1 MHPVDDRQPG
11 QTQPATDC
19 ACAAAPR
26 RHRALPL
33 VSRRCRQ
40 LVCSPQ
46 LLHTVN
52 VQISGDTDEQAMSR
66 LRSLAQFLLQHGGG
80 SVRQLRL
87 NLGRCGRQQDDQIES
102 MALMAAAATACS
114 GLEELVLEALFIM
127 PLSSWLLPLS
137 SSLRR
142 LEVGSGVG
150 SVLAGPLAMMTALQ
164 ELEFGL
170 YGDYVDVEADGCLP
184 TSLTSLTLGSGDAF
198 KRVPSKVRRAVSFAA
213 FATACVAL
221 WMATPMHCS
230 FVLLGPCSCL

>member
-1 MHPVDDRQPG
+1 M
-11 QTQPATDC
+11 C
-19 ACAAAPR
+19 R
-26 RHRALPL
+26 RY
-33 VSRRCRQ
+33 RQ

-46 LLHTVN
+46 LLHTVE
-52 VQISGDTDEQAMSR
+52 VCISGDTDEQAIPL
-66 LRSLAQFLLQHGGG
+66 LRSLAQFLVLHGTGR
-80 SVRQLRL
+80 VRQLRL
-87 NLGRCGRQQDDQIES
+87 DLGRCGQEEDGRAEC
-102 MALMAAAATACS
+102 MALAATAATGCS
-114 GLEELVLEALFIM
+114 GLEELQLDSRFTVT
-127 PLSSWLLPLS
+127 LSSWLLPLR

-150 SVLAGPLAMMTALQ
+150 AVVTGPLAMMTALQ